1 MHFIYNVC
9 IMYVCMV
16 VSSVAAHKSPS
27 QVDCCFRFIEFVHSL
42 IIYFF
47 FFWFWEALK
56 EQLRALNYPDGEDL
70 LL

>member
-42 IIYFF
+42 IIYIYFF
-47 FFWFWEALK
+47 LVLGST
-56 EQLRALNYPDGEDL
+56 LRAASSLKL
-70 LL
+70 S

>member
-9 IMYVCMV
+9 IMYVCMA

-42 IIYFF
+42 IIYIYIFF
-47 FFWFWEALK
+47 LVLGST
-56 EQLRALNYPDGEDL
+56 LRAASSLKL
-70 LL
+70 S